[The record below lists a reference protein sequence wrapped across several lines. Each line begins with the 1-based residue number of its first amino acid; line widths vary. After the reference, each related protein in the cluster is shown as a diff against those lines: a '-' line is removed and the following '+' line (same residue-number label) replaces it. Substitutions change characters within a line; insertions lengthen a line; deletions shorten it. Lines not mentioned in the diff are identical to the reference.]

1 MSNTSRQHHERIDT
15 NHRRAIVA
23 GYGLV
28 GRMVALELE
37 RSGFSV
43 IVIELN
49 LKTIEKQ
56 LDLDKNVVYG
66 DVMDPDTLTRAG
78 IDKADVLALT
88 IPNEKDAADACRVA
102 RRLNPH
108 IYIAARTNFVSQGMI
123 CTQAGADCVIVEEI
137 VTAEAMQRA
146 ITEKL
151 SSGNGSAASENA
163 NEDRTVSTN

>member
-15 NHRRAIVA
+15 GHQRAIVA

-37 RSGFSV
+37 RRGFAV
-43 IVIELN
+43 TVIELN

-56 LDLDKNVVYG
+56 LNLDKNVVYG

-88 IPNEKDAADACRVA
+88 IPNEKDAVDACRVA

-123 CTQAGADCVIVEEI
+123 CTQAGADRVIVEEI

-151 SSGNGSAASENA
+151 TGGNGSAVDDDAAVDQNVSA
-163 NEDRTVSTN
+163 N

>member
-1 MSNTSRQHHERIDT
+1 MSNTSRQHQERINT
-15 NHRRAIVA
+15 GHHRAIVA
-23 GYGLV
+23 GFGLV
-28 GRMVALELE
+28 GRMVTLELE
-37 RSGFSV
+37 RRGLAV
-43 IVIELN
+43 TVIELN

-56 LDLDKNVVYG
+56 LGLDKRVVYG

-78 IDKADVLALT
+78 IDKADVLVLT
-88 IPNEKDAADACRVA
+88 IPNEKDAVDACRVA

-108 IYIAARTNFVSQGMI
+108 VYIAARTNFVSQGMI

-151 SSGNGSAASENA
+151 PSGNGSADCEIA